1 MEYQEIINLIN
12 GVGFPIVACVFMYRQ
27 YINTLEKISELT
39 KAIAD
44 IKIALQSNTDVIN
57 RLSDKWG
64 V

>member
-27 YINTLEKISELT
+27 YVNTLEKISELT
-39 KAIAD
+39 EAIAD